1 MVRWGFVLFVFIAT
15 PVLAQ
20 QPSLIRVAPFEDSR
34 LGGLKLL
41 KNGAEL
47 ELGFFGEE
55 APTYF
60 QGCALCEDEL
70 VRVKGLRITGL
81 VLGVTGPVGML
92 AGLVVGLAAGA
103 LFPILPI
110 ALLGGAVISVG
121 GVLFNQLADTFL
133 LRAVNLYNLQA
144 LEPPKRQGGFS
155 GAPGNST
162 P

>member
-1 MVRWGFVLFVFIAT
+1 MRWVFLLILVAA
-15 PVLAQ
+15 PALAQ
-20 QPSLIRVAPFEDSR
+20 KPSLIRVAPFEDSR
-34 LGGLKLL
+34 LGGLRLL
-41 KNGAEL
+41 KEGAEL

-55 APTYF
+55 APKYF
-60 QGCALCEDEL
+60 QGCVVCEDEL

-92 AGLVVGLAAGA
+92 VGLVVGLAAGA

-110 ALLGGAVISVG
+110 ALLAGAVVSVG

-133 LRAVNLYNLQA
+133 LRAVNLYNLQS
-144 LEPPKRQGGFS
+144 LEPPRRTSGFS
-155 GAPGNST
+155 PAPGNSA

>member
-1 MVRWGFVLFVFIAT
+1 MRWVLLLILFSAPAF
-15 PVLAQ
+15 AQ
-20 QPSLIRVAPFEDSR
+20 KPSLIRVAPFEDSR
-34 LGGLKLL
+34 LGGLRLVKD
-41 KNGAEL
+41 GAEL

-60 QGCALCEDEL
+60 QGCVVCEDEL

-92 AGLVVGLAAGA
+92 VGLVVGLAAGA

-110 ALLGGAVISVG
+110 ALLAGAVVSIG

-133 LRAVNLYNLQA
+133 LRAVNLYNLES
-144 LEPPKRQGGFS
+144 LEPPRRTSGFS
-155 GAPGNST
+155 PAPGNSA